1 MLVILVAVKN
11 AVLDA
16 LEFVMRVVKIFAV
29 EDAKAA
35 VETALK
41 VAQAAVLK
49 VVNRRVEAVYVLL
62 VV

>member
-1 MLVILVAVKN
+1 MLVILVAAKN

-49 VVNRRVEAVYVLL
+49 VVNRRVEAAYVLL